1 MSDLVLVEMKEHICT
16 VTLNRPEKRNA
27 LNPELLRQLQ
37 DTFQSIQAGE
47 EIRVVVLRGMGEKAF
62 CAGADL
68 TAVLAEE
75 GGGDIVQDAL
85 ERVANCP
92 CPVIA
97 MIYRYAV
104 GAGCDLAAAC
114 DFRII
119 ADSARIGINPV
130 KIGLVYSPKA
140 IARFV
145 SLVGPAYTKELF
157 LTGRFVTAQRA
168 LEMGLVNSVVSEDE
182 LLSAT
187 YSLAQELAE
196 NAPLALAGTKFIIN
210 KYSNRQLS
218 PEDEAEL
225 RAIARYSRQT
235 EDMKEGAQAFAER
248 RKPEFRGK

>member
-1 MSDLVLVEMKEHICT
+1 MSDLVLVETKEHICT

-27 LNPELLRQLQ
+27 LNPELLRQLK
-37 DTFQSIQAGE
+37 DTFGGIKTGGE
-47 EIRVVVLRGMGEKAF
+47 VRVVVLRGMGEKAF

-68 TAVLAEE
+68 TAVLSEE

-85 ERVANCP
+85 ESVANCP

-130 KIGLVYSPKA
+130 KIGLVYSQKA

-145 SLVGPAYTKELF
+145 SLVGSAYTKELF

-168 LEMGLVNSVVSEDE
+168 LEMGLVNSVVPEDE

-196 NAPLALAGTKFIIN
+196 NGPLAVSGTKFIIN
-210 KYSNRQLS
+210 KYSNRQLN
-218 PEDEAEL
+218 PEDDAEVRTL
-225 RAIARYSRQT
+225 VKHARQT
-235 EDMKEGAQAFAER
+235 EDMKEGAQAFAEK
-248 RKPEFRGK
+248 RKPEFHGK